1 MLSSFQIL
9 ILYIRIMTIM
19 MILDVII
26 FNDSD
31 NDNSHNDLIKPILFY
46 GNLHVLLVAKK
57 LF

>member
-9 ILYIRIMTIM
+9 ILYVIIMTIM

-31 NDNSHNDLIKPILFY
+31 HDNSHNDLIKPILFY

>member
-1 MLSSFQIL
+1 
-9 ILYIRIMTIM
+9 MTIM

-31 NDNSHNDLIKPILFY
+31 NDNSHHDLIKPILFY